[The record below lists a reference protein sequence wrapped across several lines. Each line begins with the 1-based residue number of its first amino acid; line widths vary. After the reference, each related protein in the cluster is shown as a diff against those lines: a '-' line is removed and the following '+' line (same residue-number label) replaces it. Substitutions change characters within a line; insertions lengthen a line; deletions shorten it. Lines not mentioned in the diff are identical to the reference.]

1 MDRRAFLKNSAFGGT
16 VAAAGTL
23 AAPALAQG
31 LEKLTMVTTWGR
43 GSFGVHDAAQRFADN
58 VNSISGG
65 TLEIDLK
72 ANGELVSGTAAAF
85 DAVTSGTAD
94 AAHFATYYYIGQNPS
109 TAFFTAVPFG
119 MVCQEMDDWILH
131 NGGRELWDELGE
143 ELGMKGFHCG
153 NTGTQAGG
161 WFGKEINSAA
171 DFEGLKYRMP
181 GLGGKVISKMG
192 ASSITMAGSEIF
204 QALQSGAIDGAEW
217 IGPASDESLGL
228 QQAANIYYT
237 AGFHEPGAAL
247 SVNVN
252 LDRWDSLSEAHKEMI
267 RVASGEANRWSHSQY
282 LASNGAA
289 LERLIAGG
297 TRALEFPD
305 DVWDA
310 FGQASLEVFEENM
323 SDDLFKRCF
332 DSMMASMR
340 SSSGWL
346 GRSAGQY
353 TAQRDR
359 VLGS

>member
-1 MDRRAFLKNSAFGGT
+1 MDRRKFITNSALVG
-16 VAAAGTL
+16 VAGSA
-23 AAPALAQG
+23 ALATPSLSQG
-31 LEKLTMVTTWGR
+31 KEKLTMVTTWGR

-58 VNSISGG
+58 CNAISGG

-85 DAVTSGTAD
+85 DAMTSGTAD
-94 AAHFATYYYIGQNPS
+94 AAHFAMYYYIGQNPT

-119 MVCQEMDDWILH
+119 MTCQELDDWILH

-143 ELGMKGFHCG
+143 EMGFKGFLAG

-192 ASSITMAGSEIF
+192 ASSITMAGGEIY

-228 QQAANIYYT
+228 HEATNIYYT
-237 AGFHEPGAAL
+237 AGFHEPGAGL
-247 SVNVN
+247 SVCVN
-252 LDRWDSLSEAHKEMI
+252 LDRWDGLSDGHKEMI
-267 RVASGEANRWSHSQY
+267 RVSAGEANRWSHSQY
-282 LASNGAA
+282 LANNGAA

-297 TRALEFPD
+297 TRALEFPN

-310 FGQASLEVFEENM
+310 FGKGAMEVFEENM
-323 SDDLFKRCF
+323 GDDLFKRTYE
-332 DSMMASMR
+332 SAMKSMR
-340 SSSGWL
+340 ASSGWISK
-346 GRSAGQY
+346 SAGAY
-353 TAQRDR
+353 MTQRDR
-359 VLGS
+359 VMGG